1 MGADFSQMLA
11 RQSEARGAANTGEVF
26 QKVESSIREVQRN
39 RDQIHQS
46 SRLIESTTQKLKA
59 RRPPVQPTSEI
70 AEEQQRIQRIVQKN
84 ALFIQIVLFLVVLC
98 GVAYLLL
105 PLETANYAA
114 LAILGV
120 AVIYR
125 IFFVK

>member
-1 MGADFSQMLA
+1 MGGDFSALLA
-11 RQSEARGAANTGEVF
+11 RRSEARGAANTGQVF
-26 QKVESSIREVQRN
+26 QQLDTEIGNLRTKQEKVN
-39 RDQIHQS
+39 QS
-46 SRLIESTTQKLKA
+46 SRLIEQTTEKLKA
-59 RRPPVQPTSEI
+59 RRPPVQPVSEI

-105 PLETANYAA
+105 PLQTANYAA